1 MRLLFSSLNKLKFIE
16 NYEEYLRYKDN
27 AIIREL
33 KASPKRLYMALFY
46 RQEIELLNK
55 KESLI
60 KELNKSKEL
69 VTNYS
74 NNVWSVDETL
84 FNKIK
89 IKAEIIAQIK
99 TLLLNQKKEQSQL
112 DDADK
117 VLAQMTKARRDLLK
131 NFIMLRSLESLI
143 KTNAHCVERILR
155 I

>member
-1 MRLLFSSLNKLKFIE
+1 MGRGNDAIPT
-16 NYEEYLRYKDN
+16 YLRYKDN

-69 VTNYS
+69 LMNYS

-117 VLAQMTKARRDLLK
+117 VLAQMTKARMRRQK
-131 NFIMLRSLESLI
+131 Q
-143 KTNAHCVERILR
+143 HCYDINLNMQE
-155 I
+155 